1 MLPGRKTRYLLMKK
15 VLDASGVFM
24 KAPVP
29 APWLLVSRFSLEE
42 TKGLGQ
48 AVGKT
53 TGGIK

>member
-53 TGGIK
+53 GGIK